1 VPGEANRLR
10 VAILQRKMAARKNGL
25 AVIAA
30 DANGRT
36 ERMSN
41 ETEIKLRVKDVK
53 ALLAR
58 LRDLG
63 ARPVRGGTFGRTGKV
78 HEWNVLFDTPKEDL
92 RKRWQIL
99 RIRTEHWNVGE
110 SKRAGRGGASAVASG
125 GERHLLTFK
134 RPVRGVPVAS
144 VNWAGRRRYKVREEI
159 ELEIPDAASMTRVLQ
174 GLGMRGWFRY
184 EKFRTTF
191 RLPATK
197 RWASGLLIELDETPI
212 GTFVEL
218 EGHPAAIDRAAREL
232 GFGARDYV
240 VSSYLSVYREDC
252 QRRGKKPGDMIF
264 AK

>member
-1 VPGEANRLR
+1 MG
-10 VAILQRKMAARKNGL
+10 
-25 AVIAA
+25 
-30 DANGRT
+30 
-36 ERMSN
+36 N
-41 ETEIKLRVKDVK
+41 ETEIKLRVNDVK
-53 ALLAR
+53 ALRAR
-58 LRDLG
+58 LRQLG
-63 ARPVRGGTFGRTGKV
+63 AASLRGGSFGRTGRV

-99 RIRTEHWNVGE
+99 RIRTERWDVRDPNRTVH
-110 SKRAGRGGASAVASG
+110 GGVVAAG

-134 RPVRGVPVAS
+134 RPVRGVRDAPVN
-144 VNWAGRRRYKVREEI
+144 VAGRRRHKIREEI
-159 ELEIPDAASMTRVLQ
+159 ELEIADAVALTKVLE
-174 GLGMRGWFRY
+174 GLGMLGWFRY

-218 EGHPAAIDRAAREL
+218 EGRPAAIDRAAREL
-232 GFGARDYV
+232 GFSARDYV

-252 QRRGKKPGDMIF
+252 QQRGKKPADMIF